1 MQTCKPS
8 ISMREIDALMQYC
21 TIVILYVT
29 HALHMLCRSTAL
41 AAYTGPARP
50 ALDCACL
57 EEYSKTIKHQA
68 NTTCAQR
75 MST

>member
-8 ISMREIDALMQYC
+8 ISMREIDAL
-21 TIVILYVT
+21 YVA
-29 HALHMLCRSTAL
+29 HALHMLCRSKAL

-68 NTTCAQR
+68 TCAQR
-75 MST
+75 LST